1 MTDILGQL
9 QRASWRQIE
18 FPVMHVR
25 DFGFEHEQSLKKFLF
40 LDAQIV
46 ESLGRKNP
54 TYKYIIPFRE
64 DIAKGPWKNLFT
76 SVYPDFLDACQDRTR
91 GVLVDPAHGALP
103 AKCVSLRETLD
114 VGRRDGVDVE
124 VQFIRA
130 PTEDDIVEDL
140 GTQIRT
146 LEGAR
151 DSAGAFDAAIA
162 KIPSLQKAPPAPTI
176 NALDTISSIA
186 NQVEVSADQ
195 VTAAFADSA
204 FRLEKTTASL
214 KALGDPTVQPLLQ
227 QAARLKNALLNLNA
241 RSSATPHR
249 PVRELTATSNQTVS
263 AIAKKTG
270 MSVKDLVALNPWMAR
285 SPLVASG
292 RKVRVFADSIKPS
305 NAHPA

>member
-18 FPVMHVR
+18 FPVMHQR
-25 DFGFEHEQSLKKFLF
+25 DFGFEHAQAEHRYLF
-40 LDAQIV
+40 LDAQLV

-64 DIAKGPWKNLFT
+64 DIARGPWKNLLT

-91 GVLVDPAHGALP
+91 GVLVDPLHGALP

-151 DSAGAFDAAIA
+151 DSAGAFDQQIA
-162 KIPSLQKAPPAPTI
+162 KIPFPQRIPPAPTI
-176 NALDTISSIA
+176 NPLDTISSIA
-186 NQVEVSADQ
+186 NQVEVSANK
-195 VTAAFADSA
+195 VTAALGDTA

-214 KALGDPTVQPLLQ
+214 KALGDPTVQPAIQ

-241 RSSATPHR
+241 RSSAQPSR
-249 PVRELTATSNQTVS
+249 PVREVTSTSSQTVAS
-263 AIAKKTG
+263 IAKKTG
-270 MSVKDLVALNPWMAR
+270 MSVGELVSLNPQFAR
-285 SPLVASG
+285 SPLVPSG
-292 RKVRVFADSIKPS
+292 TKVRVFADTIKPS
-305 NAHPA
+305 NAHTA